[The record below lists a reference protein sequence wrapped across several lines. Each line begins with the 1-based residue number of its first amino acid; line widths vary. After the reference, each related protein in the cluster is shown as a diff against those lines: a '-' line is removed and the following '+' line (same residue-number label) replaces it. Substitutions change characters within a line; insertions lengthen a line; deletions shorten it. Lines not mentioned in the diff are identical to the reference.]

1 VKYFEIFRVVLEDF
15 VGRDLVKIR
24 EKKSSTD
31 KIKHLFGPSLNS
43 GEKFLPFFFK
53 IWQINWH
60 FLIILLLFV
69 KLGTDLFILIYFP
82 TSDKSEDL
90 SFAVVIEFE
99 LARFYFWIVRF

>member
-43 GEKFLPFFFK
+43 GEKFLPFFLNLANKLALPDNFAFICK
-53 IWQINWH
+53 IRDRSIH
-60 FLIILLLFV
+60 PDI
-69 KLGTDLFILIYFP
+69 FP
-82 TSDKSEDL
+82 DKRQVRGS
-90 SFAVVIEFE
+90 
-99 LARFYFWIVRF
+99 IVCGCY